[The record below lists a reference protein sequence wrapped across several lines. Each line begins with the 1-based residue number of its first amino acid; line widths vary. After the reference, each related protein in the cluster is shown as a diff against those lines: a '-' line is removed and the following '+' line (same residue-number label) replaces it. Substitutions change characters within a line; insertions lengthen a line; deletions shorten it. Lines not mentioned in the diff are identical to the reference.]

1 MKFKDSDIPHIPPQG
16 YVARH
21 NHSYKSIQWLE
32 SVAASSGVFIQ
43 HARNVGE
50 YKIGNYRVDG
60 YDRENSVAYEFYGCR
75 WHSCPKCFPDR
86 SAKDPQTGQTMNEIY
101 NETIKR
107 EKYLR
112 NRVKDV
118 KVIWECEFDLM
129 VRTNNILAEF
139 VSNIDVPERLK
150 IRDAFFGGRVNAIK
164 LHYEAKEGEKI
175 YYYDFTSLYPYVN
188 KYTDLP
194 VGHPTIITKEFDYS
208 MKSYFGIA
216 KLKILPPKSLY
227 HPVLP
232 YRSNGKLKFPLCR
245 TCADLESQNPCQ
257 CSDDERSILG
267 TFCTPEIQ
275 KAIQKD
281 YVIKNIYE
289 VYHWEGKSS
298 KLFSE
303 YVNTFL
309 RIKQESSNYP
319 EWVKTEE
326 DKDEYIRSYQHA
338 EGIELIKENIRH
350 NPGLRAVAKLA
361 LNSFWGK
368 FGERSNRTKSIYVT
382 DANKFRRLVNDSTKE
397 ICLVHRINETCLS
410 VEYKSQST
418 FEPDNMKTN
427 EVIACFTTC
436 WARLKLYDLVDF
448 LGERVLYM
456 DTDSVIFRAKEGDPI
471 PPLGDYLGELTDELP
486 PGHYI
491 KEFISSGPKSYAYR
505 QDDDKEI
512 TKFKGVTINKKNSK
526 FVNFNSIKE
535 IIFEGREIKLPPYEL
550 FVRDKVKGAVYN
562 RPMRKKIKLVYTKR
576 ILLDSFDTLPYGY
589 TDV

>member
-1 MKFKDSDIPHIPPQG
+1 
-16 YVARH
+16 
-21 NHSYKSIQWLE
+21 
-32 SVAASSGVFIQ
+32 
-43 HARNVGE
+43 
-50 YKIGNYRVDG
+50 
-60 YDRENSVAYEFYGCR
+60 
-75 WHSCPKCFPDR
+75 
-86 SAKDPQTGQTMNEIY
+86 
-101 NETIKR
+101 
-107 EKYLR
+107 
-112 NRVKDV
+112 
-118 KVIWECEFDLM
+118 
-129 VRTNNILAEF
+129 
-139 VSNIDVPERLK
+139 
-150 IRDAFFGGRVNAIK
+150 
-164 LHYEAKEGEKI
+164 
-175 YYYDFTSLYPYVN
+175 
-188 KYTDLP
+188 
-194 VGHPTIITKEFDYS
+194 
-208 MKSYFGIA
+208 
-216 KLKILPPKSLY
+216 LKILPPKSLY

-232 YRSNGKLKFPLCR
+232 YRSNGKLKFPLCK
-245 TCADLESQNPCQ
+245 TCANLESQNPCQ
-257 CSDDERSILG
+257 CSDEERYIVG

-275 KAIQKD
+275 KAVEKGYEI
-281 YVIKNIYE
+281 IKIYE
-289 VYHWEGKSS
+289 VYHWEEKSS
-298 KLFSE
+298 NLFAD

-309 RIKQESSNYP
+309 RIKQESSGYP
-319 EWVKTEE
+319 EWVKTED
-326 DKDEYIRSYQHA
+326 DKDEYIRSYQQA
-338 EGIELIKENIRH
+338 EGIKLIKENIRH

-368 FGERSNRTKSIYVT
+368 FGERTNQTKSVYIT
-382 DANKFRRLVNDSTKE
+382 DATKFRLLVNDSTKE

-418 FEPDNMKTN
+418 FEQENMKTN

-436 WARLKLYDLVDF
+436 WARLKLYDVIDF

-576 ILLDSFDTLPYGY
+576 ILLDNFDTLPYGY